1 MDTITV
7 GMVDPLGQIVREC
20 EAGNLPRKSVAMTM
34 AFALRQERF
43 PSPGWDRALLA
54 VRARFGEEGDAWI
67 RRRAWEYAEGRRR
80 FGT

>member
-1 MDTITV
+1 MTDIRV

-43 PSPGWDRALLA
+43 PSPEWDRALLA
-54 VRARFGEEGDAWI
+54 VRARFGADGDAWI
-67 RRRAWEYAEGRRR
+67 RRRAWAYANGEME